1 MVSLNVCSM
10 KSTCV
15 HVLPLSLSTSMK
27 VYEGAQLHPQSA
39 GDDPVGCSHKGWLAD
54 PLAR

>member
-10 KSTCV
+10 MSV
-15 HVLPLSLSTSMK
+15 SVYVLPLSLSTPIK
-27 VYEGAQLHPQSA
+27 VYKGAQLHSQSA
-39 GDDPVGCSHKGWLAD
+39 GNDLVGCSHKGWLAD

>member
-10 KSTCV
+10 MSVYV
-15 HVLPLSLSTSMK
+15 HVLPLSLSTTIK

-39 GDDPVGCSHKGWLAD
+39 GNDLVGFSHN
-54 PLAR
+54 

>member
-10 KSTCV
+10 MSTCV
-15 HVLPLSLSTSMK
+15 YVLLLSLSTSIK

-39 GDDPVGCSHKGWLAD
+39 GNDLVGCSHKGWLAD